1 MILEQNCSLKPYNT
15 FGIEA
20 SAEKFIRIYNE
31 STIQDILKNKYQPIK
46 ILGGGSNILL
56 TQNVKSYVLKN
67 EIKGIN
73 IISEDDDNVIVEA
86 GAGEE
91 WHQFV
96 MWTLSHQL
104 GGLENLSLIP
114 GTVGAAPMQN
124 IGAYGIEQESCFV
137 SLSAINLTDGSLV
150 QFDKK
155 DCHFGYRESVFK
167 NECKD
172 NFFITRVQ
180 YRLKK
185 HPHILH
191 LEYGAIQD
199 MLKSKNIISPTIRD
213 VSAAIIE
220 IRKSKL
226 PDPAVIG
233 NAGSFF
239 KNPVVNIT
247 LYQTLKLKYPEI
259 PSYKVNDEEVKIPA
273 GWLIEKTGYKGKIY
287 GNIGVH
293 KDQALVIVNFGG
305 GQGVDI
311 KNLSTEI
318 QKTVFDIFSIN
329 IHPEVNIW

>member
-1 MILEQNCSLKPYNT
+1 MVLEQNYSLKPYNT
-15 FGIEA
+15 FGIQV

-31 STIQDILKNKYQPIK
+31 STLQNLIKNKYQPIK

-56 TQNVKSYVLKN
+56 TQNVKGYVLKN

-73 IISEDDDNVIVEA
+73 IISEDDEYITVEA
-86 GAGEE
+86 GSGEE

-137 SLSAINLTDGSLV
+137 GLSAINLEDGTLIR
-150 QFDKK
+150 FDKQE
-155 DCHFGYRESVFK
+155 CRFGYRESVFK
-167 NECKD
+167 DDCKD
-172 NFFITRVQ
+172 IFFITRVQ
-180 YRLKK
+180 YQLKK

-191 LEYGAIQD
+191 LDYGAIQD
-199 MLKSKNIISPTIRD
+199 VLKSKNIISPTIRD

-239 KNPVVNIT
+239 KNPVVRNI

-259 PSYKVNDEEVKIPA
+259 PYYKVNYDEVKIPA
-273 GWLIEKTGYKGKIY
+273 GWLIEKAGYKGKTF
-287 GNIGVH
+287 GKVGVH
-293 KDQALVIVNFGG
+293 KDQALVLVNFGE
-305 GQGVDI
+305 GQGNDI
-311 KNLSTEI
+311 KKLALEI
-318 QKTVFDIFSIN
+318 QKSVFDIFGIN